1 MFVLPIQ
8 LRNRG
13 GFLKIE
19 KILKNSLMPEIKIW
33 GMMLPKEVDESAD
46 HRNGTGN
53 RMGEDCAAE

>member
-1 MFVLPIQ
+1 
-8 LRNRG
+8 
-13 GFLKIE
+13 
-19 KILKNSLMPEIKIW
+19 MPEIKIW